1 MVSGPG
7 PRHSFLL
14 RATGN
19 VWGGLRLG
27 AALASK
33 SRTEA
38 RRAERESGRGSS
50 RETLAQHLWL
60 LDTEEGAFAN
70 TPFYLQG
77 QSPAACPERM

>member
-1 MVSGPG
+1 M
-7 PRHSFLL
+7 L

-19 VWGGLRLG
+19 VWGGLRVG

-38 RRAERESGRGSS
+38 RRAERDSGRGSS

-60 LDTEEGAFAN
+60 LGTEEGAFAN
-70 TPFYLQG
+70 TLFYLQG
-77 QSPAACPERM
+77 QNPAACPERR